1 MKLMVFK
8 YYYNYRYVNYRFLDD
23 VFVKINLFLI
33 LIVKKGSK
41 NVKNNLIIVVQ
52 RLNTVISKEKVLF
65 LFD

>member
-1 MKLMVFK
+1 MVFK